1 MSRSTAVRT
10 GRHAFL
16 LALLASAA
24 PALAQDDDPPPT
36 PAETPA
42 DPPATAGTPA
52 APQAARSY
60 TPADLVRFNP
70 RNALDML
77 NQVPG
82 FSIETSDTERRGL
95 GQATGNV
102 LVNGERLTVKST
114 DIFTELRQISIANV
128 TRIEIVDG
136 ATLNI
141 SGLTGQVANIITTN
155 QGLSGN
161 FVYRPQI
168 RALRTEARLLN
179 GEISINGSLDRAT
192 QFSLS
197 FRNDSFR
204 NGNAGPEIVTTPAGV
219 VLDRRDETLYVYGDQ
234 PRLSGTIRR
243 NFGDGSVLNANAAV
257 QYYTIDVDEISLRSG
272 PGQPDRDRRLHE
284 QEREWNYELGGDYEF
299 GLGGGRLKLIGL
311 RRFEHSPFSQTLIQ
325 SFADGSPTQG
335 QRFTQVAD
343 ETETILRGEYR
354 WRGGNADWQ
363 VSARRRAQPARH
375 RERPVRAQRG
385 GRFRYRALPQ
395 QRRDRR
401 GAAGRGDPDL
411 RPAALAE
418 PHPAGRG
425 RRRIFELSQSGAG
438 GLTRTFYRPK
448 GFLNLAWRPAPGARH
463 QRPDRARRRPAQLL
477 RFRRLGQC
485 QRRHP
490 ECRQRQSGA
499 AAKLERAAPGDPQP
513 RPLGH
518 RDGAALRPAD
528 QRHRRRHPDRRDRPV
543 AGQSRRHRHASTAC
557 NGPAPSTSIR
567 SAGAAPRST

>member
-1 MSRSTAVRT
+1 MSRLTAVRT

-42 DPPATAGTPA
+42 DPPVTAGAPA

-60 TPADLVRFNP
+60 TPADLARFNP

-141 SGLTGQVANIITTN
+141 SGLTGPVANIVTAN

-168 RALRTEARLLN
+168 RARRTEARLLN

-204 NGNAGPEIVTTPAGV
+204 NGNAGPELVTTPRH
-219 VLDRRDETLYVYGDQ
+219 VLAARRTSTGATTAI
-234 PRLSGTIRR
+234 SGTI
-243 NFGDGSVLNANAAV
+243 GA
-257 QYYTIDVDEISLRSG
+257 ISA
-272 PGQPDRDRRLHE
+272 
-284 QEREWNYELGGDYEF
+284 
-299 GLGGGRLKLIGL
+299 
-311 RRFEHSPFSQTLIQ
+311 T
-325 SFADGSPTQG
+325 
-335 QRFTQVAD
+335 
-343 ETETILRGEYR
+343 
-354 WRGGNADWQ
+354 
-363 VSARRRAQPARH
+363 AR
-375 RERPVRAQRG
+375 
-385 GRFRYRALPQ
+385 
-395 QRRDRR
+395 
-401 GAAGRGDPDL
+401 
-411 RPAALAE
+411 
-418 PHPAGRG
+418 
-425 RRRIFELSQSGAG
+425 
-438 GLTRTFYRPK
+438 
-448 GFLNLAWRPAPGARH
+448 
-463 QRPDRARRRPAQLL
+463 
-477 RFRRLGQC
+477 C
-485 QRRHP
+485 
-490 ECRQRQSGA
+490 
-499 AAKLERAAPGDPQP
+499 
-513 RPLGH
+513 
-518 RDGAALRPAD
+518 
-528 QRHRRRHPDRRDRPV
+528 
-543 AGQSRRHRHASTAC
+543 
-557 NGPAPSTSIR
+557 
-567 SAGAAPRST
+567 